1 METIHVLQLTAILPE
16 LIVLFVAMT
25 GLLVSAWW
33 GNRASRL
40 VIDISIGALF
50 AACVVHWGI
59 LPAEGKMFH
68 GMLIENRFTQGIKLL
83 ILFSSVVVLWMLRSQ
98 DQQDIH
104 YRLCEYP
111 VLLLFSVVGMML
123 MVSAN
128 HFLALY
134 MGLEL
139 QSLSLYVLATLH
151 RHHVRSS
158 EAGLK
163 YFVLGSLASGLLLF
177 GCSFIYGFSGT
188 LNFDMLYRL
197 LLQDEH
203 LTIGIIIGL
212 VFVVIG
218 LCFKIS
224 AVPFHMW
231 VPDVYQG
238 APTVVTAFF
247 ATAAK
252 VAGVAVLIR
261 VLQGAFGNAG
271 SQWQHMILILSLF
284 SMIVGALGAIR
295 QFNIKRLLAYSAI
308 GHVGYIL
315 LGMVAGDI
323 TGLQA
328 VMVYMT
334 IYITMTLGVFAVVMM
349 MRTQEG
355 EHVDISMFAGLSKS
369 RPLLAAAMAVLLL
382 SMAGIPP
389 MAGFIGKFYIFKAA
403 MNKGLYVAAVIGVLT
418 SVISAFYYLRVI
430 KIMYFDEAREPYQG
444 IKQPGLQMVAYSM
457 AAFNLV
463 CLVYFAPLAAIG
475 MSIVRTLF
483 IHI

>member
-1 METIHVLQLTAILPE
+1 METIHLLQLSAILPE
-16 LIVLFVAMT
+16 LIVLSMAII
-25 GLLVSAWW
+25 GLLISAWW
-33 GNRASRL
+33 SERASRF
-40 VIDISIGALF
+40 VIYASMVALLGACMVHLGALP
-50 AACVVHWGI
+50 V
-59 LPAEGKMFH
+59 EGKMFH
-68 GMLIENRFTQGIKLL
+68 GMLIENRFTQAVKLL
-83 ILFSSVVVLWMLRSQ
+83 ILFSSIVILWMLRSQ
-98 DQQDIH
+98 DHQDTH

-111 VLLLFSVVGMML
+111 VLILFAVVGMML

-139 QSLSLYVLATLH
+139 QSLALYVLATLN
-151 RHHVRSS
+151 RHHARSS

-163 YFVLGSLASGLLLF
+163 YFILGSLASGLLLF

-203 LTIGIIIGL
+203 LTIGIVIGL
-212 VFVVIG
+212 VFVLIG

-247 ATAAK
+247 ATATK

-261 VLQGAFGNAG
+261 VLQGAFGNAA
-271 SQWQHMILILSLF
+271 SQWQHMILILSLL
-284 SMIVGALGAIR
+284 SMVVGALGAIR
-295 QFNIKRLLAYSAI
+295 QYNIKRLLAYSAI

-323 TGLQA
+323 SGIQA
-328 VMVYMT
+328 VMIYMS

-349 MRTQEG
+349 MRTKEG

-369 RPLLAAAMAVLLL
+369 EPLLAMVMAILLL

-389 MAGFIGKFYIFKAA
+389 MAGFMGKFYIFKAA
-403 MNKGLYVAAVIGVLT
+403 MNKGLYAAAIIGVLT

-430 KIMYFDEAREPYQG
+430 KIMYFDEVHDGYEG
-444 IKQPGLQMVAYSM
+444 IKQQGLQAIAYSM
-457 AAFNLV
+457 AAFNLF
-463 CLVYFAPLAAIG
+463 CLLYFTPLVTVS
-475 MSIVRTLF
+475 MSVVRTLF

>member
-1 METIHVLQLTAILPE
+1 METIHLLQLKAILPE
-16 LIVLFVAMT
+16 LIVLLVAIV
-25 GLLVSAWW
+25 GLLVGAFA
-33 GNRASRL
+33 GERAAKG
-40 VIDISIGALF
+40 ITYCAIIGLL
-50 AACVVHWGI
+50 AACAVHMGL
-59 LPAEGKMFH
+59 LPAEGKMFN
-68 GMLIENRFTQGIKLL
+68 GMLIENTFTQSAKIL
-83 ILFSSVVVLWMLRSQ
+83 ILLSTVAVLVMLLSHDNRDS
-98 DQQDIH
+98 H

-111 VLLLFSVVGMML
+111 VLILLAVAGMML

-151 RHHVRSS
+151 RTHARSS

-163 YFVLGSLASGLLLF
+163 YFILGSLASGLLLF

-203 LTIGIIIGL
+203 LTIGIVIGL
-212 VFVVIG
+212 VFVIIG

-224 AVPFHMW
+224 AAPFHMW

-238 APTVVTAFF
+238 APTVVTTFF

-252 VAGVAVLIR
+252 VAGIAVLIR
-261 VLQGAFGNAG
+261 VLQGSFGNAA
-271 SQWQHMILILSLF
+271 SQWQHMILILSML
-284 SMIVGALGAIR
+284 SMIMGALGAIR
-295 QFNIKRLLAYSAI
+295 QYNIKRLLAYSSI
-308 GHVGYIL
+308 GHVGFLL

-323 TGLQA
+323 SGLQA
-328 VMVYMT
+328 VVIYMI
-334 IYITMTLGVFAVVMM
+334 IYVTMTLGAFAIVMM
-349 MRTQEG
+349 MRTAEG

-369 RPLLAAAMAVLLL
+369 QPVLAACMAIILL

-389 MAGFIGKFYIFKAA
+389 MAGFVGKFYILKAA
-403 MNKGLYVAAVIGVLT
+403 MNKGLYTVAVIGVLA
-418 SVISAFYYLRVI
+418 SVVSAFYYLRII
-430 KIMYFDEAREPYQG
+430 KMMYFDEAQGPYAG
-444 IKQPGLQMVAYSM
+444 IKPTELQVVAYSM

-463 CLVYFAPLAAIG
+463 CMFYFTPLVTVG
-475 MSIVRTLF
+475 MTVVRTLF